1 MGNARN
7 EPWDLSQSSLPCQA
21 QPRGENQG
29 SLLPEDEKTELFCY
43 NSACRLPADT
53 ISNYLIHTQSR
64 KQGPACG
71 QLQFAPCHNCFMDHP
86 AIMAFPGFS
95 EDSVCYYG
103 NHRATWPC
111 IDFFTLHKLSSEGVH
126 SVATWEHPSERR
138 WGGFLKISM
147 AGPGVPHLL
156 LTGTFSSWALIKAIP
171 WPSFHHPLGS

>member
-7 EPWDLSQSSLPCQA
+7 EQWDLSQSSLPCQA

-126 SVATWEHPSERR
+126 SAATWEHPSERR
-138 WGGFLKISM
+138 WGGF
-147 AGPGVPHLL
+147 
-156 LTGTFSSWALIKAIP
+156 
-171 WPSFHHPLGS
+171 